1 MEIIT
6 NRIRITELTMEMAED
21 IHADSL
27 DDATRRFL
35 PDEVFETVEEA
46 RETVTFLM
54 SRYDALLEGPL
65 VYAVIRKED
74 GGLVGYV
81 QMVPVEEGIYEIG
94 YHIGERYRG
103 NGYAEEAVRAFLPVM
118 SQTLGISEVYG
129 ISLKENVSSC
139 KVLAN
144 CGFETVFKGTGCY
157 QGEQREI
164 VKGIWTAGDR

>member
-6 NRIRITELTMEMAED
+6 NRLKITELTMEMAED

-35 PDEVFETVEEA
+35 PDEVFETLEEA
-46 RETVTFLM
+46 RETVAFLM
-54 SRYDALLEGPL
+54 SRYDAHDGPL
-65 VYAVIRKED
+65 VYAVIRQED
-74 GGLVGYV
+74 GSLAGYV
-81 QMVPVEEGIYEIG
+81 QMVPMVEGTYEIG
-94 YHIGERYRG
+94 YHIGERCRG

-118 SQTLGISEVYG
+118 AKTLGISEVYG
-129 ISLKENVSSC
+129 ISLKENVPSS

-144 CGFETVFKGTGCY
+144 CGFETVFEGTGCY

-164 VKGIWTAGDR
+164 VKSIWTANGC

>member
-1 MEIIT
+1 MEVLT
-6 NRIRITELTMEMAED
+6 NRLRITELTMEMAEA

-46 RETVTFLM
+46 RETVAFLM
-54 SRYDALLEGPL
+54 SWYDATDGPL
-65 VYAVIRKED
+65 VYAVIRQED
-74 GGLVGYV
+74 GGFVGYV
-81 QMVPVEEGIYEIG
+81 QMVPMVEGTYEIG

-118 SQTLGISEVYG
+118 AKTLGISEVYG
-129 ISLKENVSSC
+129 ISLKENAPSC

-144 CGFETVFKGTGCY
+144 CGFETVFEEIGYY
-157 QGEQREI
+157 QGNQREI
-164 VKGIWTAGDR
+164 VKSIWTANGR

>member
-6 NRIRITELTMEMAED
+6 NRLRITELTMEMAED

-35 PDEVFETVEEA
+35 PDEVFETLEEA
-46 RETVTFLM
+46 RETVAFLM
-54 SRYDALLEGPL
+54 SRYDAQDGPL
-65 VYAVIRKED
+65 VYAVIQQED
-74 GGLVGYV
+74 GGLAGYV
-81 QMVPVEEGIYEIG
+81 QMVPMVEGTYEIG

-103 NGYAEEAVRAFLPVM
+103 NGYAGEAVRAFLPVM
-118 SQTLGISEVYG
+118 AQTLGISEVYG

-144 CGFETVFKGTGCY
+144 CGFETVFEGIGCY

-164 VKGIWTAGDR
+164 VKSIWTANGC

>member
-6 NRIRITELTMEMAED
+6 NRLRITELTMEMAED

-35 PDEVFETVEEA
+35 PDEVFETLEEA
-46 RETVTFLM
+46 RETVAFLM
-54 SRYDALLEGPL
+54 SRYDAQDGPL
-65 VYAVIRKED
+65 VYAVIRQED
-74 GGLVGYV
+74 GGLAGYV
-81 QMVPVEEGIYEIG
+81 QMVPMVEGTYEIG

-118 SQTLGISEVYG
+118 AQTLGILEVYG
-129 ISLKENVSSC
+129 VSLKENVPSC

-144 CGFETVFKGTGCY
+144 CGFEIVFEGISCY
-157 QGEQREI
+157 QGNQREI
-164 VKGIWTAGDR
+164 VKGIWTANNS